1 MEGIDGKIGSSTIKF
16 PVFNNLSCCKIKV
29 NEFYEMMYVTV
40 VTCKEEQIELGI
52 YNVVRFLLASSE
64 TGIMFRL
71 T

>member
-1 MEGIDGKIGSSTIKF
+1 
-16 PVFNNLSCCKIKV
+16 V